1 MPISGMPS
9 PGPSLPSGCTNVKVK
24 NVGAD
29 PNASTNKVDVTTLSD
44 TERVYAA
51 APLNDPGP
59 GGAGGTTT
67 TVTCSF
73 IGTAPSVTPVSTKTG
88 WICTEVETEYA
99 VGEMVKGTATYVY
112 KPAT

>member
-1 MPISGMPS
+1 MPLSSMPS

-29 PNASTNKVDVTTLSD
+29 PTKDKVDVTTLSD
-44 TERVYAA
+44 TARVYQD
-51 APLNDPGP
+51 APLVDK
-59 GGAGGTTT
+59 GAGASPSGVTT
-67 TVTCSF
+67 TVTASF
-73 IGTAPSVTPVSTKTG
+73 YGAGPSVTPVSTKTG

-112 KPAT
+112 KEAEE

>member
-24 NVGAD
+24 TTGAD
-29 PNASTNKVDVTTLSD
+29 PNASNNKLDVTTLSD
-44 TERVYAA
+44 TARVYAT

-59 GGAGGTTT
+59 ASTSGVTT

-73 IGTAPSVTPVSTKTG
+73 IGSGPSVTPITTTSG

-99 VGEMVKGTATYVY
+99 VGEFVKGTATYVY
-112 KPAT
+112 VAP